1 MKVHATTTVNAKSE
15 ALGKKEA
22 LKMAAESSEIY
33 ASKGTKTVHLD
44 LRKEKPSAE
53 VLAGIM
59 LGPTGNLRAPTLR
72 IGKTLLIGFD
82 QETYD
87 KLLNN

>member
-1 MKVHATTTVNAKSE
+1 
-15 ALGKKEA
+15 
-22 LKMAAESSEIY
+22 MAADSSEIY

-44 LRKEKPSAE
+44 LRKEKPSEE

-82 QETYD
+82 EETYD
-87 KLLNN
+87 RLLKN